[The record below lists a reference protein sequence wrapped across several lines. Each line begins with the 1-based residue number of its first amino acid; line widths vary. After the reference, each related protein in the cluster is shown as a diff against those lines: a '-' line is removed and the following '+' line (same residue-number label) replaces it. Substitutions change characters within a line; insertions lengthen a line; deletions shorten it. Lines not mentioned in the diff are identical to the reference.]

1 MNLPPNNWRENQNP
15 EEDLAANLGAEESK
29 DAKEE
34 EEENEEGGNGFDG

>member
-1 MNLPPNNWRENQNP
+1 MRIQKNP
-15 EEDLAANLGAEESK
+15 EAANLGAEESK